1 MKRLSASRGQ
11 GSTRRGAVLV
21 EFALISL
28 VIYLLI
34 ASLLEFGRA
43 YTLAQGADQV
53 ARVAARE
60 LALAPLPASLT
71 FDEALETDYVKQR
84 IYDPAYLV
92 IDVRLQVPDLDGI
105 PGIDVVEVE
114 SYFATLPVVNR
125 ALRPLMIRESV
136 ALADGAAPRDLIR
149 YPGALLVDPNPTPGT
164 SGLTV
169 GIPQVV
175 ARGANGQETI
185 VWRRVLEEARPDP
198 LNPSTAATSPFSAL
212 SPEAGL
218 VSVRVHMPY
227 QAAALGSYRESAE
240 GPFEPNLTLP
250 NLADD
255 GLVTVAAD
263 SPAAPGNTLGGLQPD
278 GPYGGTFG
286 LGRLYAFGEEVRPF
300 RKLFTAQS
308 IQRRELPLIQ

>member
-1 MKRLSASRGQ
+1 MKQLSGRRGQ
-11 GSTRRGAVLV
+11 ADKRRGAVLV

-28 VIYLLI
+28 ILYLIL

-92 IDVRLQVPDLDGI
+92 IDVRLQVPNVDGV
-105 PGIDVVEVE
+105 PGIDVVDVE
-114 SYFATLPVVNR
+114 SFFATLPVVNR

-136 ALADGAAPRDLIR
+136 DLGSGLPARDLIR
-149 YPGALLVDPNPTPGT
+149 YPGALLTDPNPTPGT

-175 ARGANGQETI
+175 ARGENGEETI

-198 LNPSTAATSPFSAL
+198 LNPSTPATSPFSVL

-227 QAAALGSYRESAE
+227 QAAALGSYRTSDA
-240 GPFEPNLTLP
+240 GPFEPNGSLP

-255 GLVTVAAD
+255 GLVTVSAN
-263 SPAAPGNTLGGLQPD
+263 SPAAPGATLGGIQPD

-286 LGRLYAFGEEVRPF
+286 LGRLYALGEEVRPF

-308 IQRRELPLIQ
+308 IQRRELPLVQ